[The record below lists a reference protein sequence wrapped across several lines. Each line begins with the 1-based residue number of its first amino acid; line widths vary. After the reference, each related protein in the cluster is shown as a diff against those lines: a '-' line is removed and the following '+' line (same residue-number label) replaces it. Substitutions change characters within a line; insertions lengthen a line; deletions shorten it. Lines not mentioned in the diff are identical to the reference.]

1 MATSPATIAFLLDQ
15 LAAIEQV
22 AARRMFGEYGLS
34 VAGKPVGV
42 VCDDQLFLK
51 PTSAA
56 RQLLASPVEA
66 APYPGAKAHLLI
78 TADLWEDAEWLCR
91 LLRATAAELPAAAPR
106 KTKR

>member
-15 LAAIEQV
+15 AAAVGQV
-22 AARRMFGEYGLS
+22 AARKMFGEYGLA

-51 PTSAA
+51 PTQAA
-56 RQLLASPVEA
+56 RQLLESPVEA

-78 TADLWEDAEWLCR
+78 SADRWEDAAWLCR
-91 LLRATAAELPAAAPR
+91 LLRETAAELPAALPR
-106 KTKR
+106 RAKR